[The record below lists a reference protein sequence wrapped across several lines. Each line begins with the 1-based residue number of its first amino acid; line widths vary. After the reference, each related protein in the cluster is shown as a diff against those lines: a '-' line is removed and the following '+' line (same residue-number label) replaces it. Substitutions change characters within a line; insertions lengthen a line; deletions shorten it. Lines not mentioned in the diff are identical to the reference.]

1 MEKHLNES
9 LIEYSK
15 TDFYPFHMPGHKRM
29 SLPIGNPYDID
40 ITEIGGFDNLA
51 HPRGLIK
58 NIEDRLSKFYGCD
71 RTYMLVNGST
81 CGNLSMIYASCK
93 RNGNILVARN
103 CHKSVI
109 HAVELKDLKAD
120 YIYPEVSEDG
130 IQLEIA
136 PSQVEEKLAKKHYDA
151 LIITS
156 PTYEGVVSD
165 IKRLSEICHREGTAL
180 LVDAAHGAHFGMNGF
195 PENPVNLGADAVAV
209 SLHKTLPMFTQ
220 TAALLVNK
228 DSLLNRMKL
237 EESIRIFQS
246 SSPSYILM
254 SGVDRGLEFLERDGE
269 EAAKKL
275 NDLLLSFRRKCESLK
290 NLKIVKYDNLENSK
304 IVILS
309 LIEGFTGQMILET
322 LREKYHLELEMAV
335 GQYALAMT
343 TVMDK
348 ENCLERL
355 YTSLNEIDND
365 LEGQRRLAFSDR
377 KELGLKVRPDKK
389 MEISEAKESEFEL
402 VSLDKAAGRI
412 SYNEVCVYPPGVADL
427 LPGEQISEDMIEYI
441 NRNIEDGHEVEGVF
455 DGSIYCLQ
463 EH

>member
-1 MEKHLNES
+1 
-9 LIEYSK
+9 
-15 TDFYPFHMPGHKRM
+15 
-29 SLPIGNPYDID
+29 
-40 ITEIGGFDNLA
+40 
-51 HPRGLIK
+51 
-58 NIEDRLSKFYGCD
+58 
-71 RTYMLVNGST
+71 
-81 CGNLSMIYASCK
+81 
-93 RNGNILVARN
+93 
-103 CHKSVI
+103 
-109 HAVELKDLKAD
+109 
-120 YIYPEVSEDG
+120 
-130 IQLEIA
+130 
-136 PSQVEEKLAKKHYDA
+136 
-151 LIITS
+151 
-156 PTYEGVVSD
+156 
-165 IKRLSEICHREGTAL
+165 
-180 LVDAAHGAHFGMNGF
+180 MNGF

-275 NDLLLSFRRKCESLK
+275 NDLLLNFRRKCESLK

-365 LEGQRRLAFSDR
+365 LEGQRRLAFFDR
-377 KELGLKVRPDKK
+377 KDLGLKVHPDKK

-441 NRNIEDGHEVEGVF
+441 NRNIEDGHEVEGVY